1 MSTKGSSKKSFS
13 RKSKIIFSLL
23 AALIIPSMLAQTMVD
38 SKKAASAKAPQT
50 VATPQKVVKPATQPQ
65 KAATAPQK
73 ATNAQQP
80 SQQKGTTTQQ
90 KPADIKPIVPTANR
104 YEPGKVFLEYAD
116 RLYMD
121 QAVSKDYQVLAGNV
135 RFRKAGMLMY
145 CDSAYFYE
153 KTNSLDAFGNIRMV
167 QGDTLSASAN
177 LLFYDGNM
185 ELARLRR
192 NVVLRNRDVTLRTD
206 SLNYDLRANLGYFDH
221 SGTIDDKQNTLRSVY
236 GQYSP
241 STKDAEFRDHVVLTN
256 NKDGYKMYTEL
267 LQYNTDTHIAHI
279 LDETT
284 IVGDSATIYTNLG
297 DYNTDHDS
305 GWLYNR
311 SLVKTHRGNTLTGD
325 TLFYDRP
332 NGEGEAFGD
341 IVMTDSAKCVTLEGD
356 YGYYNEAA
364 DSAVVTGRCRVME
377 YSKADTLFAHGDTIR
392 AYSFPDSSRV
402 IIAYPRVRFWR
413 VDIQGL
419 CDSMSFTERDSML
432 MMYRH
437 PILWNEQRQ
446 VNGNL
451 IAIHFNDST
460 ADWARLPETGMMVE
474 HVEAEFYDQLYGKE
488 MFARFNGKSITTLDV
503 SGNVQAIMLPQEND
517 STYNKLVNAES
528 SFLHVD
534 FISNKEID
542 RLKMWPE
549 VTGTVFPLFLVRKSD
564 IYLPQFKWYDNVRPK
579 DKDDIYSTEEMER
592 VFAEPDPSQRRQLSN

>member
-1 MSTKGSSKKSFS
+1 MSS
-13 RKSKIIFSLL
+13 RRQGKTMPRRHNIVFAVAALLLIPSLL
-23 AALIIPSMLAQTMVD
+23 AQNAVDKQKSAAPSAQ
-38 SKKAASAKAPQT
+38 KAPTSAKVLPAAQVQPS
-50 VATPQKVVKPATQPQ
+50 VKAQPSAQ
-65 KAATAPQK
+65 GKNGQA
-73 ATNAQQP
+73 AQQ
-80 SQQKGTTTQQ
+80 GQ
-90 KPADIKPIVPTANR
+90 KPADIKPIVPSANR

-121 QAVSKDYQVLAGNV
+121 QSVSPDYQVLAGNV
-135 RFRKAGMLMY
+135 RFRKGGMLMY
-145 CDSAYFYE
+145 CDSAYFYD

-177 LLFYDGNM
+177 LLYYDGNM
-185 ELARLRR
+185 EMARFRR
-192 NVVLRNRDVTLRTD
+192 NVVLRNREVTLRTD

-221 SGTIDDKQNTLRSVY
+221 RGTINDSRNTLTSVY
-236 GQYSP
+236 GEYSP
-241 STKDAEFRDHVVLTN
+241 STKEAEFRDNVVLTN
-256 NKDGYKMYTEL
+256 NDDGYKMYTNL

-279 LDETT
+279 VDQTT
-284 IVGDSATIYTNLG
+284 IVGDSATIYTTRG

-311 SLVKTHRGNTLTGD
+311 SLVKTRRGNTLTGD

-332 NGEGEAFGD
+332 GGEGEAFGE
-341 IVMTDSAKCVTLEGD
+341 IIMTDSAKCVTLEGD

-364 DSAVVTGRCRVME
+364 DSAYVIGRCRVME

-392 AYSFPDSSRV
+392 AYTAPDSSRV
-402 IIAYPRVRFWR
+402 IIAYPHVRFWR

-437 PILWNEQRQ
+437 PIIWNEGRQ

-451 IAIHFNDST
+451 IAVHFNDST
-460 ADWARLPETGMMVE
+460 ADWARLPETGMMIE

-488 MFARFNGKSITTLDV
+488 MFARFDGKKISTLDV
-503 SGNVQAIMLPQEND
+503 NGNVQAIMLPQEND
-517 STYNKLVNAES
+517 STYNKLVTAES
-528 SFLHVD
+528 SFLHID
-534 FISNKEID
+534 FVSNNEIE

-549 VTGTVFPLFLVRKSD
+549 VTGTVFPLFMVKKGD
-564 IYLPQFKWYDNVRPK
+564 IYLPQFKWYDDVRPK
-579 DKDDIYSTEEMER
+579 DKDDIYPKPE
-592 VFAEPDPSQRRQLSN
+592 VDALFAEPDPSQRRSVSR

>member
-1 MSTKGSSKKSFS
+1 MKIS
-13 RKSKIIFSLL
+13 RKMTSRRGPKFVFAILAALLIPSLL
-23 AALIIPSMLAQTMVD
+23 AQNVVD
-38 SKKAASAKAPQT
+38 SR
-50 VATPQKVVKPATQPQ
+50 
-65 KAATAPQK
+65 KAATAKTQQVSPKPQSK
-73 ATNAQQP
+73 PAAPANAVKPAATGAAKP
-80 SQQKGTTTQQ
+80 SSNSTGQQQ
-90 KPADIKPIVPTANR
+90 KPADIKPIVPSANR

-135 RFRKAGMLMY
+135 RFRKGGMLMY

-153 KTNSLDAFGNIRMV
+153 QSNSLDAFGNIRMV
-167 QGDTLSASAN
+167 QGDTLSASAH

-206 SLNYDLRANLGYFDH
+206 SLNYDLQANLGYFDH
-221 SGTIDDKQNTLRSVY
+221 RGTIDDKQNTLTSVY

-241 STKDAEFRDHVVLTN
+241 STKEAEFRDHVVLTN
-256 NKDGYKMYTEL
+256 NKDGYKMYTNT

-279 LDETT
+279 VDETT
-284 IVGDSATIYTNLG
+284 IVGDSATIYTTRG

-311 SLVKTHRGNTLTGD
+311 SLVKTRRGNTLTGD
-325 TLFYDRP
+325 TLFYDR
-332 NGEGEAFGD
+332 NGGEGEAFGE
-341 IVMTDSAKCVTLEGD
+341 IIMTDSAKCVTLEGD

-364 DSAVVTGRCRVME
+364 DSAFVTGRCRVME

-402 IIAYPRVRFWR
+402 IIAYPHVRFWR
-413 VDIQGL
+413 VDMQGL

-437 PILWNEQRQ
+437 PIIWNEGRQ

-451 IAIHFNDST
+451 IAVHFNDST

-474 HVEAEFYDQLYGKE
+474 HIEAEFYDQLYGKE
-488 MFARFNGKSITTLDV
+488 MFARFDGKKITTLDV
-503 SGNVQAIMLPQEND
+503 NGNVQAIMLPQEND

-528 SFLHVD
+528 SFLHID
-534 FISNKEID
+534 FVSNNEIE

-549 VTGTVFPLFLVRKSD
+549 VTGVVYPLFMVKKGD
-564 IYLPQFKWYDNVRPK
+564 IYLPQFKWYDAVRPK
-579 DKDDIYSTEEMER
+579 DKDDIYPTDEVDR
-592 VFAEPDPSQRRQLSN
+592 ILAEPDPSQRRTVNR